1 MSAKEY
7 IDKYKGM
14 TPYLHIPKA
23 EWEYIQKEF
32 NKDEVKEALADI
44 CMSYPIPYA
53 DISEADALDA
63 GMIFGAGFPPFRGG
77 PMHYIAEQG
86 EPLLLQRLNLLAQRY
101 GQRFLPDAGWT
112 SLKLS

>member
-44 CMSYPIPYA
+44 CMSYPIP
-53 DISEADALDA
+53 
-63 GMIFGAGFPPFRGG
+63 
-77 PMHYIAEQG
+77 
-86 EPLLLQRLNLLAQRY
+86 
-101 GQRFLPDAGWT
+101 
-112 SLKLS
+112 